1 MPRGATQGKVFLIQN
16 HTIMKQDN
24 VPKLTFFSET
34 ILEKFQCQINNVQS
48 LIIAERIT
56 YEQGHKMLGQAHKD
70 LQTLYYRVSAK
81 ISKAENELT
90 VLRRKGR
97 FSGKQI
103 AAPSI
108 LSLASQRAVVSLQS
122 ALRSYGDG
130 QCTRRQLR
138 RAKRLMM
145 DCINSDI
152 AALNQETAD
161 LIRKAKVPESGNSKE
176 PEQTGEDWRQ
186 LTRDMTI
193 RKVSTDAHDD
203 LA

>member
-24 VPKLTFFSET
+24 VPKLTFFSDSV
-34 ILEKFQCQINNVQS
+34 IEKMQCTINNVQS
-48 LIIAERIT
+48 LIIAEQIT

-70 LQTLYYRVSAK
+70 LQTLYYRVSAN

-130 QCTRRQLR
+130 ECTRRQLR

-152 AALNQETAD
+152 AALNQECSD
-161 LIRKAKVPESGNSKE
+161 LISHAKVIPED

-193 RKVSTDAHDD
+193 RKVSSANDD
-203 LA
+203 LS